1 MFRKHDE
8 RKMMVNMCTCEN
20 CIDSHLDLM
29 EEHRAIEEEF
39 INAMLEGEQ
48 HPLCFLVAYKVANK
62 LPGIK
67 LQACQPAI
75 N

>member
-29 EEHRAIEEEF
+29 EEHRAIEMEF
-39 INAMLEGEQ
+39 VNAMLEGE
-48 HPLCFLVAYKVANK
+48 
-62 LPGIK
+62 
-67 LQACQPAI
+67 
-75 N
+75 